1 MKYTIPLYDTYTEAT
16 DDLLNLIVG
25 QVVSIVETNRLYR
38 VQDGVEKS
46 LVPITDGASYSLVG
60 DTLTITV

>member
-1 MKYTIPLYDTYTEAT
+1 MKYTIPLYDTYSEAT
-16 DDLLNLIVG
+16 ADLINLIVG

-38 VQDGVEKS
+38 VVDGVEKS
-46 LVPITDGASYSLVG
+46 LVPITDGAAYSLVG